1 MNSLNY
7 EYIYIYSIIGEYI
20 NMQSILEYSK
30 NKGLRGDYIEQSKK
44 YKDFLYV
51 DGDIISL
58 IKQPNQVF
66 TPEDMYNIFNNWLAI
81 NYENILKSYKKIYKT
96 KFNEDLLQDA
106 ILYVIDCIK
115 KSKYVKKFDV
125 YIGLKYKSNC
135 ADDIKIQKQR
145 KINGFTNDFDIYTDD
160 DGDGESYIQNY
171 AEISYF
177 DTNTEYDC
185 INDYNSIKRL
195 DVIGYILKEH
205 MSFDRANLYINILQT
220 DVARSET
227 NLLDIPK
234 IKYYNIIKKYKQDID
249 YIKLVDKIKTS
260 DTQFLNDLNKICWDI
275 IINNIDRIKQECDV
289 YTFKNLDDYTL
300 KDF

>member
-1 MNSLNY
+1 
-7 EYIYIYSIIGEYI
+7 
-20 NMQSILEYSK
+20 MQSILEYSK

-66 TPEDMYNIFNNWLAI
+66 TPEDMYNIFNNWLDI
-81 NYENILKSYKKIYKT
+81 NYQKMLKTYKKLYSK
-96 KFNEDLLQDA
+96 KFIEDLLQDA
-106 ILYVIDCIK
+106 ILYVFDCIK
-115 KSKYVKKFDV
+115 KSKVIKNFDV
-125 YIGLKYKSNC
+125 YIGLKYNSLFLNSIEKN
-135 ADDIKIQKQR
+135 KTR
-145 KINGFTNDFDIYTDD
+145 KRNGLESDFDVFYEDD
-160 DGDGESYIQNY
+160 NEGESYIQTH
-171 AEISYF
+171 ARRSYF
-177 DTNTEYDC
+177 DINPEYDC

-220 DVARSET
+220 DVARSEN

-249 YIKLVDKIKTS
+249 YIKLIDKIKTS
-260 DTQFLNDLNKICWDI
+260 DTQFLNELNKICWDI

>member
-1 MNSLNY
+1 
-7 EYIYIYSIIGEYI
+7 
-20 NMQSILEYSK
+20 MQSILEYSK

-66 TPEDMYNIFNNWLAI
+66 TPEDMYNIFNNWLDI
-81 NYENILKSYKKIYKT
+81 NYQKMLKTYKKLYSK
-96 KFNEDLLQDA
+96 KFIEDLLQDA
-106 ILYVIDCIK
+106 ILYVFDCIK
-115 KSKYVKKFDV
+115 KSKVIKNFDV
-125 YIGLKYKSNC
+125 YIGLKYKSNVL
-135 ADDIKIQKQR
+135 DYIKIAKQR
-145 KINGFTNDFDIYTDD
+145 NINGLESDFDVFYEDD
-160 DGDGESYIQNY
+160 NEGESYIQTH
-171 AEISYF
+171 ARRSYF
-177 DTNTEYDC
+177 DINPEYDC

-220 DVARSET
+220 DVARSEN

-249 YIKLVDKIKTS
+249 YIKLIDKIKTS